1 MTRKA
6 PTFALTVLLAVL
18 NGSSAN
24 GQVQPSILTIDTEN
38 CVIYQQ
44 DVSDVSQFAS
54 KAGNTPPALF
64 RNFEVEYLL
73 GDIVAVNGEPAKGL
87 YAARG
92 KTILANPNPDRSSGG
107 AIADTT
113 KNSIREKTFEI
124 LKSDGTLVGTIVAL
138 GLSGGSPS
146 PGAPTAQTN
155 GGWAIVGGT
164 GAFLGARG
172 MVGNG
177 GTTVPFRM
185 ASITEDPANRRIN
198 GGGKVRWVL

>member
-87 YAARG
+87 YAARE
-92 KTILANPNPDRSSGG
+92 KPFSPTRIPIAAAEVRSLTPPRTRFG
-107 AIADTT
+107 
-113 KNSIREKTFEI
+113 
-124 LKSDGTLVGTIVAL
+124 
-138 GLSGGSPS
+138 
-146 PGAPTAQTN
+146 
-155 GGWAIVGGT
+155 
-164 GAFLGARG
+164 
-172 MVGNG
+172 
-177 GTTVPFRM
+177 
-185 ASITEDPANRRIN
+185 RR
-198 GGGKVRWVL
+198 RLRS